1 MSPGAILRAVAGF
14 VRKNPAPG
22 AGVGAHVAAVPS
34 GAVGWT
40 WLLWGGFVGIVTISR
55 WAGRTAGAISPAM
68 QEPSEMLVII
78 SGDE

>member
-1 MSPGAILRAVAGF
+1 MAGTFRLQPSPGAV
-14 VRKNPAPG
+14 
-22 AGVGAHVAAVPS
+22 VGAHVAAVPS
-34 GAVGWT
+34 GAVVWT